1 MDISQLSSMF
11 PGWTAVDVAGQCAFG
26 PIYSLEQQKNGSTKH
41 TSALVIPV
49 PDSPQSLRHM
59 RASGMDELQIML
71 KLQSEVDAII
81 DKCRSH
87 GIPGLLRCEDYSHLR
102 HTADLG
108 WDVVIRT
115 EPVVPLSTRTDLLT
129 SEASIRQ
136 FAESAAQTLDAC
148 QKKGICVGDLTPDRI
163 FVTPGNEFRLTD
175 LCSVSSGTTDAMS
188 LGLLLYWLLSGRQG
202 KIPTAGSP
210 LAELPG
216 VSPAFGALVLNAAR
230 GTEGC
235 TTAAAL
241 LHELKKL
248 APIDPVPP
256 KKRPLLPLILV
267 LAAAA
272 ALLLIL
278 LRSCGS
284 EPVPTTDPTA
294 SIATEPTIPMGWS
307 NWVDTIPDAVTT
319 AEYLVQEQP
328 LYRVQVLENTSSITD
343 TELEG
348 WTFVETVDERGDFLE
363 WSEWADTAPE
373 ENPDREIETALR
385 YRTKTKETT
394 TASSKTKDGW
404 TLYDTTSERTN
415 QGNWG
420 SWGSEKLSTTET
432 RDVESKNQYRYRE
445 KEYTTSSKS
454 SMDGWDQYDV
464 KHQYG
469 EWGSW
474 SDWSDKTANES
485 DTREV
490 KTRQVEV
497 PGETRYFYGAYFS
510 NNSPNA
516 SPTLSHPCGECAA
529 IVYGGDW
536 YYKTT
541 STTNRVSARTYRHSC
556 RHRKVNSAYTVNGIV
571 YFYEDVET
579 APSTYK
585 TQYSYR
591 TRSKDTTYYY
601 SRWGSWS
608 DWSDSKPSSTDG
620 RDIQDRTVYRSRSCE
635 TIYTYHFYRWTDW
648 TDWGE
653 TSATSNSTTE
663 VETKNVYRYHDRE
676 IIPTHYFVRWSDW
689 SDYTTAYAV
698 PSETQHVDS
707 KLQLRYIRRD
717 QAEAPPAEWTFTDVA
732 ADDPNR
738 ASIQW
743 VIDRGITRGTSG
755 TTFSPGDPFTRRQMA
770 IMLWRALDYPEPMNK
785 KMTLSDVTNADPYR
799 NAIYWAVESGIMD
812 VVAPG
817 TFGTDAMAT
826 RGDLILSLY
835 RTVGTPDVLLAQEPF
850 SDVEPDMPVYKAV
863 LWSYERG
870 ISQGLTTTEFGTV
883 QPCTRLQAAVMLHRS
898 LDQPTEPEASA
909 EPQTPAETQP
919 PTE

>member
-1 MDISQLSSMF
+1 
-11 PGWTAVDVAGQCAFG
+11 
-26 PIYSLEQQKNGSTKH
+26 
-41 TSALVIPV
+41 
-49 PDSPQSLRHM
+49 
-59 RASGMDELQIML
+59 
-71 KLQSEVDAII
+71 
-81 DKCRSH
+81 
-87 GIPGLLRCEDYSHLR
+87 
-102 HTADLG
+102 
-108 WDVVIRT
+108 
-115 EPVVPLSTRTDLLT
+115 
-129 SEASIRQ
+129 
-136 FAESAAQTLDAC
+136 
-148 QKKGICVGDLTPDRI
+148 
-163 FVTPGNEFRLTD
+163 
-175 LCSVSSGTTDAMS
+175 
-188 LGLLLYWLLSGRQG
+188 
-202 KIPTAGSP
+202 
-210 LAELPG
+210 
-216 VSPAFGALVLNAAR
+216 
-230 GTEGC
+230 
-235 TTAAAL
+235 
-241 LHELKKL
+241 
-248 APIDPVPP
+248 
-256 KKRPLLPLILV
+256 
-267 LAAAA
+267 
-272 ALLLIL
+272 
-278 LRSCGS
+278 
-284 EPVPTTDPTA
+284 
-294 SIATEPTIPMGWS
+294 
-307 NWVDTIPDAVTT
+307 
-319 AEYLVQEQP
+319 
-328 LYRVQVLENTSSITD
+328 
-343 TELEG
+343 
-348 WTFVETVDERGDFLE
+348 
-363 WSEWADTAPE
+363 
-373 ENPDREIETALR
+373 
-385 YRTKTKETT
+385 
-394 TASSKTKDGW
+394 
-404 TLYDTTSERTN
+404 
-415 QGNWG
+415 
-420 SWGSEKLSTTET
+420 
-432 RDVESKNQYRYRE
+432 VESKNQYRYRE

-464 KHQYG
+464 KHKYG

-474 SDWSDKTANES
+474 SDWSDNTANES

-608 DWSDSKPSSTDG
+608 DWSDSKPSSDG

-689 SDYTTAYAV
+689 SDYTTAYAA